1 MLMPLV
7 ISAVMRSWTNFSMA
21 VIVPTI
27 TVETNEQFQE
37 ASERVAPFA
46 RRIHIDLSDGEFAP
60 TFLLNES
67 QLYWPPEW
75 EIDIHAMVARPSE
88 HIPQLIAMKPNLIV
102 IHAEVTENLIELLT
116 QIKEAGIKAG
126 LALLKTTVP
135 AKIADAIQIAD
146 HIMIFSGELGK
157 HGGTASMMQLEK
169 VRLIKAI
176 NPKAEIGWDGG
187 VNIENAYTLTQGG
200 VEVLNTGGAIA
211 NSENPAETYQTLVR
225 EINKH
230 GVI

>member
-1 MLMPLV
+1 
-7 ISAVMRSWTNFSMA
+7 MA
-21 VIVPTI
+21 VVVPTI
-27 TVETNEQFQE
+27 MVESVDEFRA

-46 RRIHIDLSDGEFAP
+46 RRIHIDISDGEFAP
-60 TFLLNES
+60 TFLLEES

-88 HIPQLIAMKPNLIV
+88 HLAQLIELKPSLII
-102 IHAEVTENLIELLT
+102 IHAEVDENVVVLLGR
-116 QIKEAGIKAG
+116 IKEAGIKAG

-135 AKIADAIQIAD
+135 ATIVEAIQLAD

-157 HGGTASMMQLEK
+157 HGGIASMMQLEK
-169 VRLIKAI
+169 VRLIKNI
-176 NPKAEIGWDGG
+176 NSQAEIGWDGG
-187 VNIENAYTLTQGG
+187 ANVENAYTLTQGG
-200 VEVLNTGGAIA
+200 VDVLNAGGSINNAD
-211 NSENPAETYQTLVR
+211 NPAEVYQTLVK